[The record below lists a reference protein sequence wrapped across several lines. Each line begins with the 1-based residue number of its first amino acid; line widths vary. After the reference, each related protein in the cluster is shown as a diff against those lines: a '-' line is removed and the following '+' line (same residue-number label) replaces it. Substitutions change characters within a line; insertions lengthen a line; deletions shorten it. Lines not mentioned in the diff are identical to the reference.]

1 MMNFIE
7 SYNLRNLIRMPSCFK
22 NPENLS
28 CIDLLLT
35 NSPYSFQSMHVTETD
50 LSYFHKMTVAVMKV
64 SFHKIKYKYLNYRRY
79 NLLSV
84 FIIIMPL
91 TRKLCDATMNMELSK
106 AIMTK
111 TRLGTQF
118 LKNRTDGNQRLYM
131 QQ

>member
-111 TRLGTQF
+111 TRLGT
-118 LKNRTDGNQRLYM
+118 
-131 QQ
+131 